1 MRIFSWIVA
10 SVLIGGGLAPAA
22 AFDGPKPD
30 KALPVAVTQPG
41 SAPAVRAA
49 PKPPGLVPPGAIPN
63 VAPSSAAKPAPVA
76 PSAGAAT
83 LAALPPSDG
92 KALVALQYAADGGHP
107 IAQWKLGQMY
117 ATGEGVAQDNLRAFD
132 YFSKVANA
140 HAEDS
145 PQAPQARVIANAF
158 VQLGHYYR
166 DGIPDTRVKAD
177 PNRAREMYAYAAS
190 YFGDADAQ
198 YNLARLYLN
207 GEGAQRDARYA
218 ARWLGLAAQKG
229 QYQAQALLGDMLF
242 TGQNMPR
249 QAARGLMW
257 LTLARDSAR
266 ANDAWINKLY
276 DNAMANASDDE
287 RALALKMIE
296 GWVQGRRN

>member
-1 MRIFSWIVA
+1 MRISSWIVA
-10 SVLIGGGLAPAA
+10 TLMFGGGIVPAA
-22 AFDGPKPD
+22 AFDGPKPE

-41 SAPAVRAA
+41 SASTLRAA
-49 PKPPGLVPPGAIPN
+49 SKPPGLVPPGAIPN
-63 VAPSSAAKPAPVA
+63 VTPNAAVKPAPGA
-76 PSAGAAT
+76 PSNTAPT
-83 LAALPPSDG
+83 LAALPPAED

-166 DGIPDTRVKAD
+166 DGIPNTRVKAD

-242 TGQNMPR
+242 AGQGMPR

-266 ANDAWINKLY
+266 PNDAWINKLY
-276 DNAMANASDDE
+276 DNAMTSASDDE
-287 RALALKMIE
+287 RAMALKMIE
-296 GWVQGRRN
+296 GWVRGQKN

>member
-1 MRIFSWIVA
+1 
-10 SVLIGGGLAPAA
+10 LIGGGLAPAA
-22 AFDGPKPD
+22 AFDGPKPE

-41 SAPAVRAA
+41 SAPAMRAA
-49 PKPPGLVPPGAIPN
+49 PKPPGLVPPAAIPN
-63 VAPSSAAKPAPVA
+63 VAPNAAAKPAPGASPVA
-76 PSAGAAT
+76 AAT
-83 LAALPPSDG
+83 LAAPALAALPPSED

-177 PNRAREMYAYAAS
+177 LNRAREMYAYAAS

-198 YNLARLYLN
+198 YNLAKLYLK
-207 GEGAQRDARYA
+207 GEGAPRDARYA

-242 TGQNMPR
+242 SGQGMPR

-266 ANDAWINKLY
+266 PNDAWINKLY
-276 DNAMANASDDE
+276 DNAMISASDDE
-287 RALALKMIE
+287 RAMALKMIE
-296 GWVQGRRN
+296 GWVQGQRN